1 MQTTSHI
8 TPKQLLTFQI
18 AFYTDRLIEARTTAE
33 RSFLRSEL
41 HNLKKKKNEQRK
53 GNITITK

>member
-8 TPKQLLTFQI
+8 TPKQLLIFQI
-18 AFYTDRLIEARTTAE
+18 ALYTDRLSQARTTAE

-41 HNLKKKKNEQRK
+41 HNFKKKKNEQRK
-53 GNITITK
+53 GNITISK